1 MNQRPAADEYAPYY
15 HRYIERVADGD
26 IESVLEEQIGGTLAL
41 LRSLG
46 EEDGDR
52 AYAEG
57 KWSIK
62 EVVGHVAD
70 TERIFSYRLMRAAR
84 GDATPLP
91 SFDENAFAAAG
102 AFGARTL
109 ASLTDELAAVR
120 AATVALVRGLPEGAW
135 DHRGTASGHG
145 FSVRAA
151 AYMIAGHEVHHAGL
165 LRTRYLVPA

>member
-1 MNQRPAADEYAPYY
+1 MNQRPEPNEYAPYY
-15 HRYIERVADGD
+15 HKYIERVPDGD
-26 IESVLEEQIGGTLAL
+26 VAETLETQLADTLAL
-41 LRSLG
+41 LRSLS
-46 EEDGDR
+46 EEDGDH

-57 KWSIK
+57 KWSVK

-102 AFGARTL
+102 GFGARTL
-109 ASLTDELAAVR
+109 ASLVDELAAVR
-120 AATVALVRGLPEGAW
+120 AATLALVRGLPEGAW
-135 DHRGTASGHG
+135 ERRGVASDNE

-151 AYMIAGHEVHHAGL
+151 AYIIAGHELHHANL
-165 LRTRYLVPA
+165 LRTRYLVAA